1 MSKNNITE
9 FVFDSHDLLAEDTDV
24 QASAKE
30 DDEVKKPE
38 PELPKP
44 KKYETIIKFIAG
56 SVVGTDDRTSA
67 NGELPS
73 LEKFGAE
80 LDKKQ
85 FVAFKVL
92 CSSFLL
98 YVLDKGTD
106 GDTKLGK
113 LLNASINSTC
123 PDESNALRKKL
134 LEIGANIELVMFITG
149 PAGCGKS
156 TCVSLAQEYC
166 HKFCQAM
173 GLPFDDNTFYFTS
186 TTGSS
191 AALFGGMTIHS
202 AAHLIKRNITEEMCK
217 VWESVIILIIDEL
230 SFFKVS
236 DMNNLDRKLR
246 RLKKCDKKYGGVIIV
261 FSGDFH
267 QLPPVK
273 ASDSEILYCCSDDAT
288 MWELS
293 INCPIFLE
301 ISHRFKND
309 KLWGEIM
316 NRFRNGEDTEDDRH
330 EINKLYIGPDNEVT
344 MNSNTAIACTTNKER
359 NAVEHLA
366 WQQYLQKHHPPVDS
380 DDLPPDDVLFVECS
394 VTQGKKKASPTIHD
408 IIHSKI
414 GDASIRT
421 TSLPNKGAKVS
432 PVLRFYPGSRHMVNT
447 NGELETKK
455 TANGSLCGCSKVRL
469 KKSGNRIWKNWD
481 GYKVWTV
488 SINKVE
494 YVDFKHYPKAPKG
507 AQEIFRLK
515 PTKNACVIDFPLTS
529 GNHEITVKL
538 GKLNVTQ
545 IPVNCDIA
553 TTGHK
558 LQGMSLDFLNVNS
571 WGYNVENWVYVVL
584 SRARGRAGLSLNK
597 MLDMKKKF
605 KVSEKL
611 LSFEC
616 RMKKRE
622 AEYLNTVHGM

>member
-1 MSKNNITE
+1 MIKDYNMGGGTSNCKTNELEPNDPKKRHYPTGLHPGCCYTYLKRRKHIVIPTISMGENDLCDFERLDIGNDKPSQTIVSDRERFAKTALMLFSLHRKLADLRSNNGRGSFWDKFVELGGLSPYKPEEGKRLEPRELRAIGGFWERGKDILHNIQARKTIQSKMSRTKDALQILTEKPTATGERGKSNIDADEEELKYDMEIGEFDVGLEDTDVMPYSKVQLRSSDVIIDKATVSKHNITE
-9 FVFDSHDLLAEDTDV
+9 FVFDSHDLLAENTDV

-113 LLNASINSTC
+113 LLNASINCTC
-123 PDESNALRKKL
+123 PDERNALRKKL

-202 AAHLIKRNITEEMCK
+202 AAHLNKRNITEEMCK
-217 VWESVIILIIDEL
+217 EWESVIILIIDEL

-359 NAVEHLA
+359 NAVEFLA
-366 WQQYLQKHHPPVDS
+366 WK
-380 DDLPPDDVLFVECS
+380 
-394 VTQGKKKASPTIHD
+394 
-408 IIHSKI
+408 
-414 GDASIRT
+414 
-421 TSLPNKGAKVS
+421 
-432 PVLRFYPGSRHMVNT
+432 
-447 NGELETKK
+447 
-455 TANGSLCGCSKVRL
+455 
-469 KKSGNRIWKNWD
+469 
-481 GYKVWTV
+481 
-488 SINKVE
+488 
-494 YVDFKHYPKAPKG
+494 
-507 AQEIFRLK
+507 
-515 PTKNACVIDFPLTS
+515 
-529 GNHEITVKL
+529 
-538 GKLNVTQ
+538 
-545 IPVNCDIA
+545 
-553 TTGHK
+553 
-558 LQGMSLDFLNVNS
+558 
-571 WGYNVENWVYVVL
+571 
-584 SRARGRAGLSLNK
+584 
-597 MLDMKKKF
+597 
-605 KVSEKL
+605 
-611 LSFEC
+611 
-616 RMKKRE
+616 
-622 AEYLNTVHGM
+622 